1 MAKAKE
7 GETKNGGRK
16 KTTSARRSHR
26 KNKKD
31 AMRWKYVIISICVSF
46 TIFSASYFTVF
57 RPYFYRFTPCR
68 NNEYYNICM
77 PKGHSVY
84 GIDVS
89 RHQGTIDWEKLK
101 NEHNPDAPITFVY
114 IKASEGSDFKD
125 TKFKENFSNARKY
138 GFTRGAYHYF
148 TTPSSGASQANLF
161 ISMVKLS
168 PGDLP
173 PVLDLEEK
181 PKNKK
186 KYIEEAKIWL
196 KKIEEHYGVKPI
208 IYASSKYKKKYL
220 DEEFFKEY
228 PSWVA
233 HYYIPRLTEGE
244 EWLMWQCSDIGVL
257 PGINEKVDINIF
269 NGSEKQFKALL
280 IDKK

>member
-7 GETKNGGRK
+7 GEIKNGGRK
-16 KTTSARRSHR
+16 KSTSARRSYR
-26 KNKKD
+26 KKKKETL
-31 AMRWKYVIISICVSF
+31 RWKYVIISICVSF
-46 TIFSASYFTVF
+46 LIFSASYFTVF
-57 RPYFYRFTPCR
+57 KPYFYRFTPCTKSK
-68 NNEYYNICM
+68 YYDICM
-77 PKGHSVY
+77 PSGHSVY
-84 GIDVS
+84 GIDIS
-89 RHQGTIDWEKLK
+89 RHQGTIDWNKLK
-101 NEHNPDAPITFVY
+101 NGHDPDAPISFVY

-125 TKFKENFSNARKY
+125 THFAENFKNAHEH
-138 GFTRGAYHYF
+138 GFVRGAYHYF
-148 TTPSSGASQANLF
+148 TTTSSGISQANLF

-173 PVLDLEEK
+173 PVLDIEEK

-196 KKIEEHYGVKPI
+196 KKIEQHYGVKPI

-220 DEEFFKEY
+220 DDPFFKEY

-233 HYYIPRLTEGE
+233 HYYIPQLSTGE
-244 EWLMWQCSDIGVL
+244 EWLMWQCSDIGVI
-257 PGINEKVDINIF
+257 PGIKEKVDINIF

>member
-1 MAKAKE
+1 MAKAKGSE
-7 GETKNGGRK
+7 IKNGGRK
-16 KTTSARRSHR
+16 RTSSARRSHP
-26 KNKKD
+26 KKAKD
-31 AMRWKYVIISICVSF
+31 RMRWKYVIISTCVSF
-46 TIFSASYFTVF
+46 AIYTAAYFSVF
-57 RPYFYRFTPCR
+57 RPYFYRFVPCKD
-68 NNEYYNICM
+68 NKHYNICM
-77 PKGHSVY
+77 PEGHSVY
-84 GIDVS
+84 GIDIS
-89 RHQGTIDWEKLK
+89 RHQGIIDWEKLK
-101 NEHNPDAPITFVY
+101 SEHSPEAPISFVY

-125 TKFKENFSNARKY
+125 SKFAENFKNARKH
-138 GFTRGAYHYF
+138 GFARGAYHYF
-148 TTPSSGASQANLF
+148 STTSSGATQANLF
-161 ISMVKLS
+161 INTVKLQ

-173 PVLDLEEK
+173 PVLDIEEK

-220 DEEFFKEY
+220 DDPFFKEY

-244 EWLMWQCSDIGVL
+244 EWLMWQCSDLGVI
-257 PGINEKVDINIF
+257 PGIKEKVDINIF